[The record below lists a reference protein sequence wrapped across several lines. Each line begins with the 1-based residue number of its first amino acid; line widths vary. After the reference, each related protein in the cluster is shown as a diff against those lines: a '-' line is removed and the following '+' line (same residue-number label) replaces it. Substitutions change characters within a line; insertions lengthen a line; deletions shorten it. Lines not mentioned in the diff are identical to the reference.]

1 MTLLER
7 IEGAF
12 AHREMPAETV
22 QLEGRFQI
30 DSDVEDALWF
40 RGRDWHTLT
49 CEDWHAHHWGVF
61 FFLPAAFAYYLP
73 SLLDLTIQNPKGYPD
88 LAVDAVF
95 QELDRSPGAENLD
108 VRLIDRYSVLRDE
121 EFEAVKQWLL
131 FACENIPDAFWGAAV
146 SGPGDGFGRVF
157 DTIDLLQKETAA
169 RRSKRAR
176 PSNSSGQDAAT
187 AK

>member
-7 IEGAF
+7 IERAF

-22 QLEGRFQI
+22 QLEGMFQI
-30 DSDVEDALWF
+30 DSDVDDALCLK
-40 RGRDWHTLT
+40 GRDWHELT
-49 CEDWHAHHWGVF
+49 CEHWRAHYCGLYH
-61 FFLPAAFAYYLP
+61 LSPEAFAYYLP
-73 SLLDLTIQNPKGYPD
+73 SLLVLTVQDPKNYPD
-88 LAVDAVF
+88 LAVDALF
-95 QELDRSPGAENLD
+95 LDLDRSCGAEHLD
-108 VRLIDRYSVLRDE
+108 AHLIDRYSVLTNE
-121 EFEAVKQWLL
+121 EYEAVKQWLL

-169 RRSKRAR
+169 RRSKPAQA
-176 PSNSSGQDAAT
+176 SGASGQDAAT